1 VQGNGADRIRVAEL
15 VATLSYAADLGLG
28 QPMAHCIRQT
38 VIALRLADLV
48 GASQPEREATYYQG
62 LMINSYCHA
71 DATEQARWFGDD
83 IEFKAQGFDLLGKH
97 PAQVA
102 AYLLRRV
109 GSHGSWP
116 DRARRLALLPIS
128 GRNEVMVFLSTHA
141 RLVADFAEQLE
152 LGDVAVASFRQSYE
166 QWDGKG
172 VPLGLRGTDIALPA
186 RLVQL
191 SAPVEVVARQHGIQA
206 AQNAILRSDG
216 EFDPSLVATFCEHAE
231 QLLDGLDE
239 ASEWSAI
246 LDAEPALARWVE
258 GDKLDAA
265 LEAMADLAD
274 LKSPQFAGH
283 SRGVADL
290 AASAARG
297 WGLPDHEVRT
307 VRRAGLIHDLGR
319 LGISNAIWDKP
330 GPLTAAEREHVR
342 LHPYLTERMLA
353 GIDALAA
360 SREVAGRHH
369 ERLDGA
375 GYPRGLSGTAL
386 RPLDRLLAAADT
398 LHAKGEPRAHREALT
413 LDQAAA
419 ELAAEV
425 RAGRL
430 DGEAVAAVLAVA
442 GRPAPAKRSWPRG
455 LTAREVEVL
464 GLLARGESNKQI
476 AGRLTVAPKTVANH
490 VEHIYA
496 KIGVSSRAAA
506 TLFASQRG
514 LVGVF
519 EADAG

>member
-1 VQGNGADRIRVAEL
+1 
-15 VATLSYAADLGLG
+15 
-28 QPMAHCIRQT
+28 M
-38 VIALRLADLV
+38 
-48 GASQPEREATYYQG
+48 
-62 LMINSYCHA
+62 
-71 DATEQARWFGDD
+71 
-83 IEFKAQGFDLLGKH
+83 
-97 PAQVA
+97 
-102 AYLLRRV
+102 
-109 GSHGSWP
+109 
-116 DRARRLALLPIS
+116 
-128 GRNEVMVFLSTHA
+128 
-141 RLVADFAEQLE
+141 
-152 LGDVAVASFRQSYE
+152 
-166 QWDGKG
+166 
-172 VPLGLRGTDIALPA
+172 
-186 RLVQL
+186 
-191 SAPVEVVARQHGIQA
+191 
-206 AQNAILRSDG
+206 
-216 EFDPSLVATFCEHAE
+216 
-231 QLLDGLDE
+231 LDGLDE

-369 ERLDGA
+369 ERLDGS
-375 GYPRGLSGTAL
+375 GYPRGLSGAAL

-398 LHAKGEPRAHREALT
+398 LHAKGEPRAYREALT

-442 GRPAPAKRSWPRG
+442 GRPAPARRSWPRG